1 MLKELKYL
9 LYLLVITLFFFL
21 SLKYYFSDDNKKNSY
36 RSYKQ
41 VNKKIDE
48 KIFNYS
54 QNLILLK
61 SDTINIVEYV
71 ERTTDKNK
79 KNYNFWKLINNNE

>member
-1 MLKELKYL
+1 MLNELKYL
-9 LYLLVITLFFFL
+9 LYLFVISLFFFL

-41 VNKKIDE
+41 VDE
-48 KIFNYS
+48 EITNYS
-54 QNLILLK
+54 QNIILLK
-61 SDTINIVEYV
+61 SDTVDIVEYV
-71 ERTTDKNK
+71 EKNIDKNK

>member
-9 LYLLVITLFFFL
+9 LYLFVIILFLFL
-21 SLKYYFSDDNKKNSY
+21 SLKYYFSDVNKKNSY

-41 VNKKIDE
+41 VDE
-48 KIFNYS
+48 KITMYI
-54 QNLILLK
+54 QNIILLK
-61 SDTINIVEYV
+61 SDTIDIVEYV
-71 ERTTDKNK
+71 EKTIDNNK

>member
-9 LYLLVITLFFFL
+9 LYLFVILLFFFL
-21 SLKYYFSDDNKKNSY
+21 SLNYYFSDVNKKNSY

-41 VNKKIDE
+41 VDKKI
-48 KIFNYS
+48 IMYS
-54 QNLILLK
+54 QNIMLLK
-61 SDTINIVEYV
+61 SDTIDIVEYV
-71 ERTTDKNK
+71 EKTIDKNK

>member
-9 LYLLVITLFFFL
+9 LFLFVIVLFFFL

-36 RSYKQ
+36 KTYKQ
-41 VNKKIDE
+41 TDE
-48 KIFNYS
+48 KIANYS

-61 SDTINIVEYV
+61 SDTINIVEYI
-71 ERTTDKNK
+71 EKTRDKNK

>member
-9 LYLLVITLFFFL
+9 LYLFVISLFLFL
-21 SLKYYFSDDNKKNSY
+21 SLKYYFSDNNKKNSY

-41 VNKKIDE
+41 MDE
-48 KIFNYS
+48 KISNYS
-54 QNLILLK
+54 QNIILLK
-61 SDTINIVEYV
+61 SDTIDIVEYI
-71 ERTTDKNK
+71 EKTINKNK

>member
-1 MLKELKYL
+1 MLKELRYL
-9 LYLLVITLFFFL
+9 LYLFVILLFCFL

-36 RSYKQ
+36 RSYKRI
-41 VNKKIDE
+41 NETITS
-48 KIFNYS
+48 YS

-61 SDTINIVEYV
+61 SDTNDIVEYV
-71 ERTTDKNK
+71 EKTIDKNK